1 MFIKK
6 LSILIMVI
14 CLISISTVGFAEDDL
29 SITRWLVDSS
39 ILKDGSL
46 RISEDLTFNFKNNFN
61 GVFRNIILK
70 GTSGISD
77 ITLYEMVDGQEV
89 EYFLNKNAKKGDKN
103 VFKTELKKDNYEL
116 MIFSP
121 SSFEEK
127 TFRIKYTLGDVS
139 VIHKDTGELYY
150 KFLGSENDTPIEYF
164 SVIIN
169 LPGKN
174 KDKTKIFA
182 HGPSNGKIEF
192 IEDDLIKLEASN
204 IPSKNFIEARILF
217 PKDWIDKSTNTG
229 NNTFNNI
236 VDEELS
242 FLKDIERKAAS
253 KEKNKGI
260 FNNISIVLTAAG
272 TILVGLIA
280 NKIRRNP
287 DMYKQVNSLSPE
299 DITPAELRQFYS
311 QVIDSRSLMTTIFDL
326 ARKGYIS
333 IIEEKQPEIDKTRFI
348 FSKVEKS
355 YNDLLSHEL
364 YILDW
369 LFNSIS
375 KSSNLS
381 TENIEDYRK
390 ENASKFNK
398 EFLLWQSKVKADL
411 KNREYHDDNG
421 KKPGGLML
429 IISLVSF
436 GIAIVTIIF
445 EGVYGIIL
453 MILGFLAFFYGIS
466 LFFRKSDKGYMEYKM
481 WKDYKK
487 DLNRKGK
494 TPENY
499 KQTIP
504 KDKDLIYGLAL
515 GLPMK
520 SMDNFRQ
527 NMPETYGANHWIY
540 WYFLT
545 NSNGGSK
552 FEDSF
557 NSSFYGYAT
566 GTTST
571 SIGGGGGFSG
581 GGGGGAGGGGAGG
594 F

>member
-14 CLISISTVGFAEDDL
+14 CLISISTVGFAENDL

-46 RISEDLTFNFKNNFN
+46 RISEDLTFNFKGNFN
-61 GVFRNIILK
+61 GIFRNIILQ

-77 ITLYEMVDGQEV
+77 ITLYEIVDGQEV

-103 VFKTELKKDNYEL
+103 VFKTELKNDNYEL

-139 VIHKDTGELYY
+139 VLHQDTGELYY
-150 KFLGSENDTPIEYF
+150 KFLGNENDTPIEYF

-192 IEDDLIKLEASN
+192 IEDNLIKLEASN

-217 PKDWIDKSTNTG
+217 PKDWISESTNTG
-229 NNTFNNI
+229 NNTFNSI

-242 FLKDIERKAAS
+242 FLKDIERKATS
-253 KEKNKGI
+253 KEKNKVI

-272 TILVGLIA
+272 TILVGFIA

-326 ARKGYIS
+326 ARKGYIF
-333 IIEEKQPEIDKTRFI
+333 IIEENQTEIDETRFI

-369 LFNSIS
+369 MFNTIGKGST
-375 KSSNLS
+375 LS
-381 TENIEDYRK
+381 TKNIEDYRK
-390 ENASKFNK
+390 ENANKFNK
-398 EFLLWQSKVKADL
+398 EFLLWQSKVKSDL

-436 GIAIVTIIF
+436 GIAIATIIF
-445 EGVYGIIL
+445 GGTYGIIL

-466 LFFRKSDKGYMEYKM
+466 LFFRKSDKGYTEYKM

-494 TPENY
+494 TPKNY
-499 KQTIP
+499 KQIIP

-520 SMDNFRQ
+520 SMNNFRQ
-527 NMPETYGANHWIY
+527 NMPETYGTNHWIY

-557 NSSFYGYAT
+557 NSSFYGYAA

-581 GGGGGAGGGGAGG
+581 GGGGGAGGGGTGG

>member
-6 LSILIMVI
+6 FSILIIVI

-29 SITRWLVDSS
+29 SITRWLVDSA
-39 ILKDGSL
+39 ILEDGGL
-46 RISEDLTFNFKNNFN
+46 RISEDLTFNFKDNFN
-61 GVFRNIILK
+61 GVYRNIVLR

-77 ITLYEMVDGQEV
+77 ITLYEMVDSQEV
-89 EYFLNKNAKKGDKN
+89 EYSLDKNAKKGDKN
-103 VFKTELKKDNYEL
+103 VFKAELKKENYEL

-139 VIHKDTGELYY
+139 VVHKDTGELYY
-150 KFLGSENDTPIEYF
+150 KFLGNENDTPVEYF

-204 IPSKNFIEARILF
+204 IVSKDFIEARILF
-217 PKDWIDKSTNTG
+217 PKDWISKSTNTG

-242 FLKDIERKAAS
+242 FIKDIERKTAS
-253 KEKNKGI
+253 KERNKVI
-260 FNNISIVLTAAG
+260 FNNISIVLTA
-272 TILVGLIA
+272 VGIMIVGFIT

-287 DMYKQVNSLSPE
+287 DIYKQLNSLSPE

-311 QVIDSRSLMTTIFDL
+311 QVIDSRSPMTTIFDL

-333 IIEEKQPEIDKTRFI
+333 IIEEEQSEKEETRFI

-369 LFNSIS
+369 LFHTIGNGST
-375 KSSNLS
+375 LS
-381 TENIEDYRK
+381 TANIEDYRK
-390 ENASKFNK
+390 ENTSKFNK
-398 EFLLWQSKVKADL
+398 EFLLWQSKVKSDL
-411 KNREYHDDNG
+411 NNREYHDDSG

-429 IISLVSF
+429 IVSLVSF
-436 GIAIVTIIF
+436 GIAIATIIF
-445 EGVYGIIL
+445 GGTYGIIL

-481 WKDYKK
+481 WKDYKQ

-527 NMPETYGANHWIY
+527 NMPETYGTNHWIY

-545 NSNGGSK
+545 NPNGGSK
-552 FEDSF
+552 FEDNF